1 VEKDENR
8 EHQPGIVVNR
18 LPTRASFTRSLASST
33 STRYNKPEN
42 KTENKTADN
51 YQQQYYK
58 ADNVELE
65 INLGPSHQLSS
76 LAIH

>member
-1 VEKDENR
+1 MEKDENR

-42 KTENKTADN
+42 KTADN